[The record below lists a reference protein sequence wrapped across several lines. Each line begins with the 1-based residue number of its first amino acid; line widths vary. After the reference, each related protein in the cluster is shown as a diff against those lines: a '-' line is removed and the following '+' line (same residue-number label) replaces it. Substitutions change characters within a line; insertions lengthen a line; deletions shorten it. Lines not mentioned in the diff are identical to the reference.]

1 MALTAGDEHAQDV
14 QNVCDPGGV
23 KVLLTTPH
31 RYEAGDSVAITAI
44 SALAK
49 KHSVMKARQIL
60 EVVAKAGL
68 VPIKDAHMKAAE
80 LLMVDLSFATN
91 SSPRT
96 IKRRSREKY
105 NQQNPWRPMCEA
117 KPDGAVCELLFCDL
131 VGSFDA
137 DPGRYLLDYDGYW
150 FQVDPPGRVYRTP
163 TNWRPA
169 FAKLTPERRHS
180 LKKQADRA

>member
-68 VPIKDAHMKAAE
+68 APIKDAHMKAAE
-80 LLMVDLSFATN
+80 LLMVDPEFCDQFEPEDHQAPL
-91 SSPRT
+91 
-96 IKRRSREKY
+96 SREIQPAESLAAY
-105 NQQNPWRPMCEA
+105 VRGEA
-117 KPDGAVCELLFCDL
+117 
-131 VGSFDA
+131 
-137 DPGRYLLDYDGYW
+137 
-150 FQVDPPGRVYRTP
+150 
-163 TNWRPA
+163 
-169 FAKLTPERRHS
+169 
-180 LKKQADRA
+180 